1 MHNVWRVMWF
11 EYVTR
16 VRRRSFLLL
25 LFGVPVVMVLFWG
38 LLAWLAVRDADTR
51 PFGYVD
57 EAGVVQ
63 EQGSVVAEL
72 MAATYLP
79 FATRVQA
86 HEALAAEEIAGYYV
100 IPPDYWQTHQI
111 EAMVWDEAVPT
122 EQTILFE
129 QFVEQNLQ
137 AQLSAEA
144 RALVTDVGP
153 FEFRQVD
160 SDEVLRPSTIQFI
173 LGLGFVF
180 LFTMVIFSFSP
191 YLLRIVSDEK
201 ENRTMELMMTMVSPE
216 AMIYGKLLGL
226 TAVFGT
232 QMVVWGGLFVVVAL
246 GSLVALQVV
255 PYTFLLLV
263 LLFGVPTFMMLVAIM
278 TAIGSVTAN
287 LEQGQQMAGMVNWV
301 FTFPLFFVLIALVDP
316 NNPLMVGLTFFPLTA
331 FAAVIMRWAMGATPL
346 WQVVVSWLLVV
357 MTAVWMMLLAV
368 RVFRVGML
376 EYGQRLGWSTIWRV
390 VRGGEK

>member
-1 MHNVWRVMWF
+1 
-11 EYVTR
+11 
-16 VRRRSFLLL
+16 
-25 LFGVPVVMVLFWG
+25 
-38 LLAWLAVRDADTR
+38 
-51 PFGYVD
+51 
-57 EAGVVQ
+57 
-63 EQGSVVAEL
+63 
-72 MAATYLP
+72 
-79 FATRVQA
+79 
-86 HEALAAEEIAGYYV
+86 
-100 IPPDYWQTHQI
+100 
-111 EAMVWDEAVPT
+111 
-122 EQTILFE
+122 
-129 QFVEQNLQ
+129 
-137 AQLSAEA
+137 
-144 RALVTDVGP
+144 
-153 FEFRQVD
+153 
-160 SDEVLRPSTIQFI
+160 
-173 LGLGFVF
+173 
-180 LFTMVIFSFSP
+180 MVIFSFSP

-287 LEQGQQMAGMVNWV
+287 LEQGQQMAGPPNWV